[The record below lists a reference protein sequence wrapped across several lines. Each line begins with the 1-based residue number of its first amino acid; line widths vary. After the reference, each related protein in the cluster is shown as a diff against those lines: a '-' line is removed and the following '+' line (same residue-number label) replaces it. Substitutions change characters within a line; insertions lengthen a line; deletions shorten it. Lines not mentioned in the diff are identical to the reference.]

1 MLGSCIGVPAASS
14 MLSWRL
20 GLSGTADRLGPAF
33 GAAVA
38 GSLLVLGAF
47 ALVAIVASLVAR
59 QAGSTER

>member
-1 MLGSCIGVPAASS
+1 

-20 GLSGTADRLGPAF
+20 GLSGMADRMGPAF
-33 GAAVA
+33 VAAVA

>member
-1 MLGSCIGVPAASS
+1 

-33 GAAVA
+33 VEAVA